1 MKNLDL
7 NKTQLYKWV
16 YIESEEGRAM
26 EGTETSREEE
36 IRQLA
41 YRLWQEEG
49 RPDGYDVQHWLK
61 AETIWLEEHRLSS
74 EAEQFKPVRSKRTKG
89 RKGSQTQTTA
99 TPQ

>member
-1 MKNLDL
+1 
-7 NKTQLYKWV
+7 
-16 YIESEEGRAM
+16 M
-26 EGTETSREEE
+26 EGTETNRDEE

-41 YRLWQEEG
+41 YRLWQQEG
-49 RPDGYDVQHWLK
+49 CQNGYDGQHWLK

>member
-1 MKNLDL
+1 VKNLDL
-7 NKTQLYKWV
+7 NKTQLYKCV
-16 YIESEEGRAM
+16 YIELEEGRAM
-26 EGTETSREEE
+26 EGTETNREEE

-61 AETIWLEEHRLSS
+61 AETIWLEEHRPRSK
-74 EAEQFKPVRSKRTKG
+74 AEKSKPVRSKRTMG
-89 RKGSQTQTTA
+89 RKSSQTQTTA